1 MDNYV
6 FGRNN
11 VVELLTE
18 GTREVNKIILMKNMR
33 ENPKISQII
42 ELAKKRGIVFQFLPK
57 EKFNQFAEYSHQ
69 GVVAYV
75 SPVKYVGLE
84 DFLAKEKKSNP
95 ISHSATGSLQP
106 SDCSSLKYKKV
117 IITDGVEDPH
127 NFGSIIRTAVCAG
140 FDAIIFP
147 SRRNA
152 GVNSTVEKS
161 SAGAVNHIDMIMVNS
176 LSSTVDKLKNND
188 FWIIA
193 TDINAKDNY
202 YDIDYCNMNFAIV
215 MGSEKEGI
223 SSTILKQS
231 DYRIKIPILNN
242 FDSLNVSNAAGI
254 VMYEAVKQTMQK
266 SGISV

>member
-11 VVELLTE
+11 VFELLKE
-18 GTREVNKIILMKNMR
+18 GNRSISKIVLMKNMK
-33 ENPKISQII
+33 ENSKISQI
-42 ELAKKRGIVFQFLPK
+42 LDMARSKGIVFQFLPK
-57 EKFNQFAEYSHQ
+57 EKFIQFKDFSHQ

-75 SPVKYVGLE
+75 APVKYVELD
-84 DFLAKEKKSNP
+84 DFLEKEK
-95 ISHSATGSLQP
+95 
-106 SDCSSLKYKKV
+106 KYKKV

-140 FDAIIFP
+140 YDAVIFP

-152 GVNSTVEKS
+152 TVNATVEKS
-161 SAGAVNHIDMIMVNS
+161 SAGAVNHIDLIMVNS
-176 LSSTVDKLKNND
+176 LSAAVDRLKDND
-188 FWIIA
+188 FWVIA

-223 SSTILKQS
+223 SSTILKNA
-231 DYRIKIPILNN
+231 DFKIKIPILND
-242 FDSLNVSNAAGI
+242 FDSLNVANAASI
-254 VMYEAVKQTMQK
+254 VIYEALKQTMQK
-266 SGISV
+266 TGNGV

>member
-11 VVELLTE
+11 VFELLKE
-18 GTREVNKIILMKNMR
+18 GKRSISKIVLMKNMK
-33 ENPKISQII
+33 ENSKIDQI
-42 ELAKKRGIVFQFLPK
+42 LDMARSKGIVFQFLPK
-57 EKFNQFAEYSHQ
+57 EKFSQFKEFSHQ

-75 SPVKYVGLE
+75 SPVKYVDLD
-84 DFLAKEKKSNP
+84 DFISKEK
-95 ISHSATGSLQP
+95 
-106 SDCSSLKYKKV
+106 KYKKV

-140 FDAIIFP
+140 YDAVIFP

-152 GVNSTVEKS
+152 TVNATVEKS
-161 SAGAVNHIDMIMVNS
+161 SAGAVNHIDLIMVNS
-176 LSSTVDKLKNND
+176 LSAAVDKLKDND
-188 FWIIA
+188 FWVIA

-223 SSTILKQS
+223 SSTILKNA
-231 DYRIKIPILNN
+231 DFKIKIPILND
-242 FDSLNVSNAAGI
+242 FDSLNVANAASI
-254 VMYEAVKQTMQK
+254 VIYEALKQTMQK
-266 SGISV
+266 TGNGV